1 MGSLKNIL
9 THCQDNEKEFAKY
22 GIVSRDRDRN
32 LGWIECCK
40 FFFSNF
46 ELIEK
51 TITEERE

>member
-9 THCQDNEKEFAKY
+9 THCQDNEKEYEKY

-32 LGWIECCK
+32 KGWIECCE
-40 FFFSNF
+40 FFFRNF
-46 ELIEK
+46 TLTEK